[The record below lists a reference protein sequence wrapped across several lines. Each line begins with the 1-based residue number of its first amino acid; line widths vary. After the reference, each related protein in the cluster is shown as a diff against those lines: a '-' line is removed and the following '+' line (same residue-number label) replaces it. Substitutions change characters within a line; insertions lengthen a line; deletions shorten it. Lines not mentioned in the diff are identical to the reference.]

1 MVESVTIFSKEVR
14 VMIPISLVVV
24 MVMIRLKK
32 FPAYQR
38 LDLKMI
44 LSLMIFI
51 QSMVTKEI

>member
-1 MVESVTIFSKEVR
+1 MTIFSKEVR